1 MSKLPVVSVVITS
14 LIVFGCSAD
23 KSGDDSSGASSVS
36 SAAPTWHQDVRPVI
50 ESSCVNCH
58 QEGAVGGF
66 SLETY
71 EDVQLLKTQVAD
83 AVAERRMPPWR
94 AVDGCA
100 DYRDD
105 ISLSQEE
112 IDMVVEWVDAG
123 APLGDPEQTR
133 VGEPPQT
140 VGLERVDLSLPIPVA
155 YEVNTDIADDYRCFA
170 VDWPMDEDVY
180 VTGYEVKPDRAD
192 LVHHMIAYIIP
203 GSYAESLAALE
214 AEDGLPGYECFGG
227 PGPISQ
233 ADAAWLG
240 AWAPGAVQGPLPN
253 NIGIPMEADSMLVL
267 QMHYNSR
274 SGATGSDQTSID
286 FTVETEVENPGTIQP
301 FTNPTWVFS
310 GGMTIPANT
319 EGVSHSF
326 GMEISRDL
334 VFHSANLHMHT
345 RGRTGSMEI
354 QRTDGTNDC
363 MIEIDDWDFDWQ
375 RSYVFEEPKLLNAG
389 DVWHLDCSWDNP
401 TDNDL
406 DWGEGTG
413 DEMCLGTA
421 LVTMQ

>member
-1 MSKLPVVSVVITS
+1 
-14 LIVFGCSAD
+14 
-23 KSGDDSSGASSVS
+23 
-36 SAAPTWHQDVRPVI
+36 
-50 ESSCVNCH
+50 
-58 QEGAVGGF
+58 
-66 SLETY
+66 
-71 EDVQLLKTQVAD
+71 
-83 AVAERRMPPWR
+83 
-94 AVDGCA
+94 
-100 DYRDD
+100 
-105 ISLSQEE
+105 
-112 IDMVVEWVDAG
+112 
-123 APLGDPEQTR
+123 
-133 VGEPPQT
+133 
-140 VGLERVDLSLPIPVA
+140 LERVDLSLPIPVA